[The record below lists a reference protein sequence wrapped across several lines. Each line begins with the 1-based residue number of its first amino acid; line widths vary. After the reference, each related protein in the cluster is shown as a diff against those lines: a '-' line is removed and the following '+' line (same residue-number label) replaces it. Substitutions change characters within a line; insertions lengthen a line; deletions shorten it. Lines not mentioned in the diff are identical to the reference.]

1 MRRTNGDGSVFKLS
15 GNRRKPWAVRITIGF
30 TDEGKQKYKYISYHE
45 SKTKAK
51 AALREWLVNPTEIDK
66 RNTFKTTF
74 EEWIEK
80 SELKQGT
87 INNHNSAFGRLKVL
101 HKRPIAEITLKE
113 LENAISGHVPTA
125 QNSMRKTIRC
135 VFKYAM
141 KYGYTEKNP
150 SIYLEVEKH
159 TNKKKINIFT
169 PEEVEELWR
178 NVGQRP
184 FDDMPLFLLY
194 TGLRISELLNIK
206 ISEVDLENRT
216 FNITDSKTKNGIR
229 IVPIHDRIF
238 PLIQKRYDENASYLF
253 RNRLGGGQVNYT
265 NFIKRYWYLEH
276 TRHEARHTFVSEITK
291 CVDDRII
298 IKLLVGHSKK
308 DITDHYTHR
317 TIEELHE
324 AINKLEYV

>member
-1 MRRTNGDGSVFKLS
+1 MRRANGDGSVFKLS
-15 GNRRKPWAVRITIGF
+15 GNRRKPWAVRITVGF
-30 TDEGKQKYKYISYHE
+30 TDEGKQQYKYLSFHE

-51 AALREWLVNPTEIDK
+51 TALREWLVNPTEIDK

-87 INNHNSAFGRLKVL
+87 INNHNSAFGRLKCL

-113 LENAISGHVPTA
+113 LENAISGNVPTA
-125 QNSMRKTIRC
+125 QASMRKTIRC

-159 TNKKKINIFT
+159 TNKKEINIFT

-206 ISEVDLENRT
+206 TSEVDLENKT

-229 IVPIHDRIF
+229 IVPIHDKIF
-238 PLIQKRYDENASYLF
+238 PLVQKRYDKDTVYLF

-265 NFIKRYWYLEH
+265 NFIRRYWYLEH
-276 TRHEARHTFVSEITK
+276 TRHEARHTFVSGITK
-291 CVDDRII
+291 CVDDRLI